1 MSRLR
6 QARIYPEFEAE
17 LNPKNTPTPFLSTS
31 ASPKQPKAAVGI
43 VSDPELLQAIKME
56 MPAWFY
62 DPHVDRVRWINQTLD
77 TMWPSLD
84 QVGR

>member
-1 MSRLR
+1 M
-6 QARIYPEFEAE
+6 
-17 LNPKNTPTPFLSTS
+17 
-31 ASPKQPKAAVGI
+31 GI

-84 QVGR
+84 QVGRFVFFRRRHFGDGGSASASLVMAGHTA

>member
-1 MSRLR
+1 M
-6 QARIYPEFEAE
+6 
-17 LNPKNTPTPFLSTS
+17 
-31 ASPKQPKAAVGI
+31 GI

-62 DPHVDRVRWINQTLD
+62 DPSVDRVRWINQTLD

-84 QVGR
+84 QVRSATPFRLAEI